1 LFDHKTL
8 GAAERESIGR
18 LGGVARN
25 GTAAQWIRS
34 VSRSARLSGAR
45 GH

>member
-1 LFDHKTL
+1 LLDRETL
-8 GAAERESIGR
+8 GAAERESIGG

-34 VSRSARLSGAR
+34 VSRSARLSGGR
-45 GH
+45 GR